1 MKANTPRYEVAEDVG
16 YGETEPYAVH
26 KALKAALKTLKD
38 ARVELANV
46 KAAVKAAANVKAEG
60 PSRKGVKIYF
70 ALPV

>member
-1 MKANTPRYEVAEDVG
+1 MYLITYKVLTAHDDIAG
-16 YGETEPYAVH
+16 AKWETRVRMLA
-26 KALKAALKTLKD
+26 TL
-38 ARVELANV
+38 